1 MKKFKKIIRIV
12 SVVVL
17 ILVVIFIIIDIYILR
32 TAGKKIVEEDD
43 ISDIPK
49 VDCILVL
56 GAGIWGDKPSPML
69 EDRLLECIKLY
80 KAGVSDRI
88 IMSGDNSKKD
98 YDEVSVM
105 EKYVID
111 KGIPA
116 EAVFKDHAGF
126 STYES
131 MYRARDIFQVSS
143 MVVVTQKYH
152 LYRALYIADK
162 LGIEAYG
169 AGADPR
175 RYKGEFYRQAREM
188 IARNKDFFKCIIKPE
203 PTYLGDPIPLR

>member
-1 MKKFKKIIRIV
+1 M
-12 SVVVL
+12 VL

>member
-80 KAGVSDRI
+80 KAGVADRI

-143 MVVVTQKYH
+143 MVVVTHKYH

-188 IARNKDFFKCIIKPE
+188 IARNKDFFKCIIKFV
-203 PTYLGDPIPLR
+203 L